1 MVQSKSITYFQ
12 DYGGIDIILI
22 KLKQHAKGI
31 KPACLPSPNYKD
43 TNIKAIIAGYG
54 KNRRAPCQ
62 VGSKGPSKY
71 RYCGIEDACHNFE
84 TEKFKEANCSVTF
97 TYKVRK
103 IFDHRHDSLKVFF
116 IKQNLQDVAC

>member
-1 MVQSKSITYFQ
+1 M
-12 DYGGIDIILI
+12 I

-71 RYCGIEDACHNFE
+71 RYCGIEEACYNFE

-97 TYKVRK
+97 TYQVRK
-103 IFDHRHDSLKVFF
+103 KIWRQTWMYVLTNAMDFSLYTNFKSGNNEMGE
-116 IKQNLQDVAC
+116 IPNIS